1 MRETR
6 VALKPGVGCVGLDK
20 RGPTSLQIL
29 SSSQA
34 PLGSHFSLSQV
45 PIRMRMVAQSH

>member
-1 MRETR
+1 MQETR
-6 VALKPGVGCVGLDK
+6 VDLKPGVGRVGLDK

-45 PIRMRMVAQSH
+45 PTRMRMGVPSH